1 MLQTLI
7 QLEQERFAKL
17 GYGSVVTM
25 DEITVFD
32 NHCVI
37 PVGNDS
43 IIITKFV
50 FDEDSVYGDNPRI
63 SLCSP
68 AATING
74 TVRNLS
80 NFGAGTFK
88 VMRDY
93 ITINRWSKSTGDSV
107 TLPLSIQVVRI
118 SPVSNNN

>member
-7 QLEQERFAKL
+7 DKEERRLAER
-17 GYGSVVTM
+17 GYDSVVTM
-25 DEITVFD
+25 DELTVFE

-37 PVGNDS
+37 PLGNDS

-50 FDEDSVYGDNPRI
+50 YDEDSVFGDNPRI
-63 SLCSP
+63 SLNCPTS
-68 AATING
+68 TING

-80 NFGAGTFK
+80 AYGAGTFK

-93 ITINRWSKSTGDSV
+93 VTVNRWSNSTGDSV
-107 TLPLSIQVVRI
+107 ELPMSIQVVRI
-118 SPVSNNN
+118 SPKKH